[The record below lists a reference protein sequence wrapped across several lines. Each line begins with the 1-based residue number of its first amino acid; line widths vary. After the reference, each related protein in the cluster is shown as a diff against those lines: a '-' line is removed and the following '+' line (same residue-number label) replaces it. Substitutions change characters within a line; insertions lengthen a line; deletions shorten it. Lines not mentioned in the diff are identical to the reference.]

1 MAPSAQVL
9 EPSPPKRLAA
19 PLTDKWVHN
28 GVLHR
33 LTKILS
39 TYGLT
44 WFDVDKI
51 EKEGVWENDINDAIN
66 KDIRKMLVTAA
77 AKYDLDSLNP
87 YTSEGKLKKPGFSL
101 HQPLTLYL
109 QTMGDLPRAALR
121 ARYFRLRYVLGR
133 GNTTRGQCRLC
144 QKGNE
149 NNAHLVE
156 CPHLPVK
163 FITWREELYDA
174 IASQVGHRRSNT
186 RSSLDLLH
194 RYLTNMQWPK
204 AHKLLVKRVVAYHRS
219 LINMYAQLAPPRWE
233 DPNTRDITIRRV
245 RTPRPP
251 IRINRNPQ

>member
-1 MAPSAQVL
+1 MERRPN
-9 EPSPPKRLAA
+9 PP
-19 PLTDKWVHN
+19 D
-28 GVLHR
+28 
-33 LTKILS
+33 
-39 TYGLT
+39 GLT
-44 WFDVDKI
+44 TLSLFRAVLCLGRREIKLSDVP
-51 EKEGVWENDINDAIN
+51 A
-66 KDIRKMLVTAA
+66 
-77 AKYDLDSLNP
+77 
-87 YTSEGKLKKPGFSL
+87 F
-101 HQPLTLYL
+101 
-109 QTMGDLPRAALR
+109 
-121 ARYFRLRYVLGR
+121 LRYVLGR

-194 RYLTNMQWPK
+194 RFLTNMQWPK